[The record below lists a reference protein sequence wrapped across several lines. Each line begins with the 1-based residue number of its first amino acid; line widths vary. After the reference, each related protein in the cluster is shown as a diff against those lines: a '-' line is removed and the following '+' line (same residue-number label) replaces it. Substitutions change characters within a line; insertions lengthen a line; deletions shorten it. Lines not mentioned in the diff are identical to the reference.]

1 MNMRWMELLQR
12 NKSKITHNNQ
22 MILEQEERT
31 YKLEKN
37 FCVAVLECPD
47 QRQVGEEFSCLLGHI
62 ATLTEGVRT

>member
-1 MNMRWMELLQR
+1 
-12 NKSKITHNNQ
+12 